1 MRRAAP
7 RGLGPAMDELTRGA
21 SPPTLLAR
29 VQACWAEVAGEA
41 LAQEA
46 EPASERA
53 GTLTVACR
61 SSVWAQEL
69 TLLAPDL
76 LDRLNTALDAGREGP
91 LTALRFRVAR
101 ATERPAG
108 PGMERL
114 P

>member
-1 MRRAAP
+1 MRRRRP
-7 RGLGPAMDELTRGA
+7 RGLGPALEHLTRGA

-29 VQACWAEVAGEA
+29 AQARWAEAAGAA

-46 EPASERA
+46 EPVSERG

-76 LDRLNTALDAGREGP
+76 LGRLNAALEGPPDGP

-101 ATERPAG
+101 NGEG
-108 PGMERL
+108 PCARDSDRS

>member
-1 MRRAAP
+1 MRRRRP
-7 RGLGPAMDELTRGA
+7 RGLGPALQQLTRGA
-21 SPPTLLAR
+21 SPPTQLAR
-29 VQACWAEVAGEA
+29 VQACWPEVAGEV

-46 EPASERA
+46 EPVSERS

-76 LDRLNTALDAGREGP
+76 LGRLNAALEGPPDGP

-101 ATERPAG
+101 AGEGPSGPAPEG
-108 PGMERL
+108 SA
-114 P
+114 